1 MPAILFRRT
10 TDTAGSTDLPLLAAL
25 ACALIAAPLPAAA
38 LSNYASVSM
47 TASAAGSKA
56 MTQPIPWVS
65 SSYQD
70 LKSSDALA
78 PVAVGGM
85 AEQYGFAGLQV
96 ADGGFGNAGASA
108 WASNGALGLSGLL
121 EVQARQQADA
131 YAAGEASLLAKAYW
145 EDRLSFSVASLPA
158 GTLLRVS
165 GTMLLDGFVSNS
177 GATIDLLGYGTG
189 MNFNQNWT
197 QWSMSCSRGSSSCS
211 YTDANYNSGS
221 WSSGTQLSLPFVF
234 YVANGGSRDL
244 TYSLQLHMGA
254 SVSFA
259 PCANPVGGGCSDGRF
274 GGKLGELDFGHTLAW
289 GGATVTDEW
298 GRPLSG
304 VTISSQSGFDYSKA
318 YAAAVPEPSQAATL
332 AAGLA
337 VLAGI
342 AWRRRQP
349 PRAHA

>member
-1 MPAILFRRT
+1 MPAFFFRRT
-10 TDTAGSTDLPLLAAL
+10 TRTHDTKLPLFAGL
-25 ACALIAAPLPAAA
+25 ACALAVLPLPAAA
-38 LSNYASVSM
+38 LSNYASVDM
-47 TASAAGSKA
+47 TARAAGSKS
-56 MTQPIPWVS
+56 MTQPVPWVS
-65 SSYQD
+65 SNYQD
-70 LKSSDALA
+70 LKVSNALA

-85 AEQYGFAGLQV
+85 AEQYGFGGLQV
-96 ADGGFGNAGASA
+96 ADGGFANTHASA
-108 WASNGALGLSGLL
+108 WATNGALGLAGLL
-121 EVQARQQADA
+121 EVQARQQADG
-131 YAAGEASLLAKAYW
+131 YSAGDASLVAKAYW

-165 GTMLLDGFVSNS
+165 GSLLLDGFVSNN
-177 GATIDLLGYGTG
+177 GTTINLLGYGTG

-197 QWSMSCSRGSSSCS
+197 QWSMSCTRGSTSCS
-211 YTDANYNSGS
+211 YTDANFNSGS
-221 WSSGTQLSLPFVF
+221 WTSGTQLALPFVF
-234 YVANGGSRDL
+234 YVANGGSRDV
-244 TYSLQLHMGA
+244 TYSLQLNMGA

-259 PCANPVGGGCSDGRF
+259 PCANPVGGACSNGKF

-298 GRPLSG
+298 GNPLNG
-304 VTISSQSGFDYSKA
+304 VMIGSQSGFDYSRA

-349 PRAHA
+349 RRAQA

>member
-1 MPAILFRRT
+1 MNDFFHCRRAAS
-10 TDTAGSTDLPLLAAL
+10 TAPLLLAGLAVTLAAL
-25 ACALIAAPLPAAA
+25 PMPAAA
-38 LSNYASVSM
+38 LSNSASVSM
-47 TASAAGSKA
+47 MARAAGSKS

-70 LKSSDALA
+70 QKTSDALA

-85 AEQYGFAGLQV
+85 AEQHGYSGLQV
-96 ADGGFGNAGASA
+96 ADGGFGNVNASA
-108 WASNGALGLSGLL
+108 WATNGALGLSGLL
-121 EVQARQQADA
+121 EVQARQQADG
-131 YAAGEASLLAKAYW
+131 YAAGEASLVAKAYW

-165 GTMLLDGFVSNS
+165 GAMLLDGFVSNS
-177 GATIDLLGYGTG
+177 GTTIDLLGYGTG

-197 QWSMSCSRGSSSCS
+197 QWSMSCTRGSSSCS
-211 YTDANYNSGS
+211 YTDANYNSGN
-221 WSSGTQLSLPFVF
+221 WNSGTQLALPFIF
-234 YVANGGSRDL
+234 YVANGGSRDV

-254 SVSFA
+254 SVNFA
-259 PCANPVGGGCSDGRF
+259 PCANPVGGACTNGKF
-274 GGKLGELDFGHTLAW
+274 GGKVGELDFGHTLAW

-298 GRPLSG
+298 GNPVSG

-337 VLAGI
+337 VLAGLI
-342 AWRRRQP
+342 WRRRQP
-349 PRAHA
+349 LGRPRAYA